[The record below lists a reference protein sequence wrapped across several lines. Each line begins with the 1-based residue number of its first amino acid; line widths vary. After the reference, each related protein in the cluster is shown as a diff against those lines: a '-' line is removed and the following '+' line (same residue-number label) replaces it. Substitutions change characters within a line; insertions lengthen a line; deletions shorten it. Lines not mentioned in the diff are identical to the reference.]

1 MTRSFRTPLIAAV
14 LLAAPAMGLVGCG
27 DSGAPAASTAAPAAT
42 ATTPATSNT
51 SLSAADLLASATKA
65 VTAAS
70 SVHIDGT
77 AAAASAGEAASL
89 MLTATRNNEGEGTVK
104 IAGRSLDVLVAG
116 GTPYIKAAA
125 GFWQSSGASA
135 PIAAK
140 LGGKWITA
148 PASGSSAGQLTGISN
163 FVDMAKVVD
172 PILARFGTPT
182 KAGTSTVDGV
192 TVITIT
198 DPAGN
203 TLYVPASGDPL
214 PVRYVS
220 TAKGKSGDVHYSK
233 WSDPVTVSAPANAID
248 LGKITGSG

>member
-1 MTRSFRTPLIAAV
+1 MNRSIRTSLIAAL
-14 LLAAPAMGLVGCG
+14 LLAAPAVALVGCG
-27 DSGAPAASTAAPAAT
+27 DSTTPAASTTGSAPT
-42 ATTPATSNT
+42 TTPATSNT
-51 SLSAADLLASATKA
+51 SLSSADLLAATTTA

-77 AAAASAGEAASL
+77 ATSASSTEAAAL
-89 MLTATRNNEGEGTVK
+89 MLTATRNDEGEGTVQ
-104 IAGRSLDVLVAG
+104 IAGNSLDVLVVG

-125 GFWQSSGASA
+125 AFWQSSGASG
-135 PIAAK
+135 PIAAT
-140 LGGKWITA
+140 LGDKWITA
-148 PASGSSAGQLTGISN
+148 PASGSSAGQLTGITQ

-172 PILARFGTPT
+172 PILAKFGTPT

-192 TVITIT
+192 KVIKIT

-233 WSDPVTVSAPANAID
+233 WSAPVTVSAPADAID
-248 LGKITGSG
+248 LGTITGSG